1 MVQPTY
7 QVDDWFHSEAGQKD
21 WLSAMELDTLTPDL
35 PELLVEMGIKYDPDK
50 LASQLSSKWPQVGE
64 AGRQA
69 AAAVLTS
76 RHLTAAFGS
85 EERASC

>member
-50 LASQLSSKWPQVGE
+50 LASQLSSKWPQV
-64 AGRQA
+64 RQA
-69 AAAVLTS
+69 
-76 RHLTAAFGS
+76 GS
-85 EERASC
+85 SSSPHTLSLDSSIWL